1 MCDGVSNY
9 MEGWINRLS
18 TQICAIGKMGLSLRP
33 FLAFE
38 KAGHI
43 VVMPT
48 LENLP
53 LVVFVKILLL
63 RQ

>member
-1 MCDGVSNY
+1 
-9 MEGWINRLS
+9 MEGWINRFS
-18 TQICAIGKMGLSLRP
+18 MQICAIGKMGLSLRP

-43 VVMPT
+43 VVMPA

-53 LVVFVKILLL
+53 LVVFVKTLLL

>member
-18 TQICAIGKMGLSLRP
+18 TQICAIGKMGLSLRA

-38 KAGHI
+38 KAGHR
-43 VVMPT
+43 VVMPA